1 MNLDSKV
8 IEHIAA
14 KEAGFIIM
22 PSDLI
27 KEFELTGEQSLQHLT
42 IAMKAGFV
50 ELRFKLF
57 DQPWVTNL
65 NDIPMIVETKDGPHT
80 VTPRDVLVGFERT
93 TVQ

>member
-14 KEAGFIIM
+14 KEAGFIIF
-22 PSDLI
+22 PSDLT
-27 KEFELTGEQSLQHLT
+27 KEFELTGEVALQHLT

-57 DQPWVTNL
+57 DQPWVRNL
-65 NDIPMIVETKDGPHT
+65 NDIPMVVETKDGPHT
-80 VTPRDVLVGFERT
+80 VTPRDVMVGFERT